1 MVGNIIHQLYT
12 PQLQLSN
19 GLYSTVNRDEEL
31 QQFKTKSSK
40 VIRFLLVILVVYD
53 AVICNICMQ

>member
-1 MVGNIIHQLYT
+1 MLGNIIHQLYT

-31 QQFKTKSSK
+31 EQFKAKSSK
-40 VIRFLLVILVVYD
+40 VIRFLLLILV
-53 AVICNICMQ
+53 I